1 MKHLVNRLDV
11 AMFNAIL
18 RRSAEDMPTDPAFDP
33 ISDPNILPIPI
44 GQSSFRAGAQLKNAV
59 SRCAFHQI
67 FFVASCW
74 AHILFV

>member
-33 ISDPNILPIPI
+33 INDPNILPVPF
-44 GQSSFRAGAQLKNAV
+44 GKSSFRAGAQLKNAV
-59 SRCAFHQI
+59 SRCPFDQF
-67 FFVASCW
+67 FFVVSC
-74 AHILFV
+74 